1 MSLSC
6 FVTSCK
12 VKLKTKEPSHRA
24 FTFYGVFFL
33 FSYKNITED
42 SYNTEKNSNFVVG
55 GYIMKVTL

>member
-1 MSLSC
+1 MSLSR

-12 VKLKTKEPSHRA
+12 VKLKTEEPSNRA

-42 SYNTEKNSNFVVG
+42 SYNTEK
-55 GYIMKVTL
+55 KQ